1 MSFALRAHLERHFDF
16 DRLNTNWRTEF
27 LAGVTTFMTMA
38 YIVFVNPSILHEA
51 GMPIAA
57 VTAATC
63 LSAAFGSVLMGALA
77 NYPLALAP
85 GMGLNAYFTYAVVK
99 GMHVPWQTALGAVF
113 ISGVTFLFLTA
124 IGVRRLIVSA
134 IPHELYA
141 AVAAGVG
148 LFIALIGFRS
158 SGIIVPSAATLVALG
173 NLRDPQTALAIFGLM
188 LTAALLAWRVRAA
201 ILIGVIGTTL
211 AGATAGLVHWHPSP
225 ERIADIAATAFQLNV
240 PSALHLGLV
249 EIVFAFLFVDLF
261 DNVGTLVAVGQKAG
275 LFNSAH
281 EIPRINRIL
290 FADATATVAGSLA
303 GTSTVVSYIES
314 SAGVAA
320 GGRTGVTA
328 IVTGLLFL
336 AALWLAPLVGAIPP
350 AATSPALII
359 VGSFMMTTITE
370 IPWTDPVVA
379 LPAFLTMLAIPLTFS
394 IANGLAFGFTSYT
407 LLKVLRGRYREVNW
421 LVYALTALFI
431 ARFVYLGHGA

>member
-1 MSFALRAHLERHFDF
+1 MTRRLAVQLERYFEF
-16 DRLNTNWRTEF
+16 KQLGTNWRTEC
-27 LAGVTTFMTMA
+27 LAGMTTFMTMA

-51 GMPIAA
+51 GMPLAA

-63 LSAAFGSVLMGALA
+63 LSAAFGSLLMGAVA
-77 NYPLALAP
+77 RYPLALAP
-85 GMGLNAYFTYAVVK
+85 GMGLNAYFTYSVVQ

-113 ISGVTFLFLTA
+113 ISGVSFLVLTV

-158 SGIIVPSAATLVALG
+158 SGLIVPNAATLISMG
-173 NLRDPQTALAIFGLM
+173 NLRDPHTALAIFGLLLM
-188 LTAALLAWRVRAA
+188 AALLAWRVRAA
-201 ILIGVIGTTL
+201 ILLGVMGTTL
-211 AGATAGLVHWHPSP
+211 TGALAGLAPWHPQNYGL
-225 ERIADIAATAFQLNV
+225 ADIAATALQLDIR
-240 PSALHLGLV
+240 SALRLGLV

-275 LFNSAH
+275 LFDSAG

-290 FADATATVAGSLA
+290 LADASATIAGSLA

-320 GGRTGVTA
+320 GGRSGVTA
-328 IVTGLLFL
+328 IVTGLLFI
-336 AALWLAPLVGAIPP
+336 AALWLAPLVGAIPA
-350 AATSPALII
+350 AATAPALIV
-359 VGSFMMTTITE
+359 VGSMMMTTITE
-370 IPWTDPVVA
+370 IRWADPGIS
-379 LPAFLTMLAIPLTFS
+379 LPAFLTMMTIPLTFS
-394 IANGLAFGFTSYT
+394 IANGLAFGFTAYT
-407 LLKVLRGRYREVNW
+407 LLKVLRGQYRDVNW
-421 LVYALTALFI
+421 LVYVLTALFI
-431 ARFVYLGHGA
+431 ARFFYLGRGA